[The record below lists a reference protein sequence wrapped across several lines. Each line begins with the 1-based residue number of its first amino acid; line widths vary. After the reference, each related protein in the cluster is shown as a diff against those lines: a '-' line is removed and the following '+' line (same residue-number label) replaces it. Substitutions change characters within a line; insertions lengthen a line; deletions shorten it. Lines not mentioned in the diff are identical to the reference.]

1 MSSSGRQAGGWHLA
15 LLLVIIVAATVAP
28 FVIAPLAS
36 SSSLDQWKLTE
47 AELTLIPNDAIR
59 DDRSGGL
66 APAQSPVT
74 LPDPWNKAHP
84 GFGGIGRYRFTVTLD
99 ADALADRALY
109 IPRVSNRC
117 VVEINGVKIT
127 QPSGSDSTPWLWNR
141 PVYLVIPADKLRP
154 GDNAVVVSVTGEV
167 NSRAGL
173 SESFFGPRLP
183 LYKSYRLRWLFQ
195 VDLLW
200 IANLSAIVLALPL
213 LFSWLRDP
221 VGSANYGLFSTGAIL
236 FGLRNFHGSVD
247 FLPMPVAYWWPL
259 VSASLGWSLG
269 FVWVFLLRFSDH
281 HWPKFE
287 AALAAFTIIGSAALF
302 MVPTSRFMALS
313 PWLWY
318 VPQAAIGLFCVGA
331 FTRRTITEP
340 TPHRVVL
347 MVGVLAQIG
356 PAIHDILWIQGT
368 GAFSSMLWMALSFPV
383 LLVLTSALL
392 ADDVA
397 RTRAALGGMNKVL
410 EARITVA
417 RQELESL
424 YESRRRT
431 EREAIGAEERL
442 RLMRD
447 MHDGVGTRLSLLL
460 SGLTRG
466 EISSDEVT
474 HAVQGSLE
482 ELHLLLDARGPNT
495 ATLIDALANLRYRL
509 EPRLTAL
516 GVETRWE
523 VDPGA
528 ESLVLSAEKTLNVL
542 RIIQEC
548 ITNSVRHGQ
557 ARIVKL
563 RIECLDDVPPVGRQ
577 SANAPSFDILVI
589 DDGIGI
595 DNAVAATKGGGRGL
609 ANIKAQADALAGIF
623 TLRSGATGTIA
634 RLTLQGGSVLDRKG
648 PDTERAGAK

>member
-1 MSSSGRQAGGWHLA
+1 MISPARRAGGWHLVVLA
-15 LLLVIIVAATVAP
+15 GIIIAVTMSLFVLAP
-28 FVIAPLAS
+28 TAP
-36 SSSLDQWKLTE
+36 SSSLDKWKLAE
-47 AELTLIPNDAIR
+47 ARLTLIPKDVNGG
-59 DDRSGGL
+59 RSSEP
-66 APAQSPVT
+66 APMQFPIT
-74 LPDPWNKAHP
+74 LPDAWNKRHP
-84 GFGGIGRYRFTVTLD
+84 GFGGIGRYRFTVNLG

-117 VVEINGVKIT
+117 AVEINGVKIT
-127 QPSGSDSTPWLWNR
+127 QPTGSDSTPWLWNR

-154 GDNAVVVSVTGEV
+154 GDNEVIVSVTGEV

-173 SESFFGPRLP
+173 SESFFGPRVP
-183 LYKSYRLRWLFQ
+183 LYKAYRLRWLFE

-281 HWPKFE
+281 RWPRFE
-287 AALAAFTIIGSAALF
+287 TALAVFTIIGSTALF
-302 MVPTSRFMALS
+302 MVPTDRFMALS

-318 VPQAAIGLFCVGA
+318 LPLAAIGLFCVGA
-331 FTRRTITEP
+331 FTRRAIAEP

-347 MVGVLAQIG
+347 MVGVLAQLG
-356 PAIHDILWIQGT
+356 PAFHDLLWIQGS
-368 GAFSSMLWMALSFPV
+368 GAFSSVLWMALSFPL

-397 RTRAALGGMNKVL
+397 RTRAALGSMNKIL
-410 EARITVA
+410 EARIMVA
-417 RQELESL
+417 RRELESL

-460 SGLTRG
+460 SGLSRG
-466 EISSDEVT
+466 EISIDEVT
-474 HAVQGSLE
+474 HAVRGSLE

-495 ATLIDALANLRYRL
+495 ATLIEALANLRYRL

-523 VDPGA
+523 IDPGA

-557 ARIVKL
+557 ARTVTL
-563 RIECLDDVPPVGRQ
+563 RIECLDEALPGGGHGG
-577 SANAPSFDILVI
+577 NAPSFDISVI
-589 DDGIGI
+589 DDGIGVE
-595 DNAVAATKGGGRGL
+595 NAVASTKGGGRGL
-609 ANIKAQADALAGIF
+609 ANIKARAAALAAVF
-623 TLRSGATGTIA
+623 TLRSGASGTIA
-634 RLTLQGGSVLDRKG
+634 RLTLRDGADHRGLN
-648 PDTERAGAK
+648 TERGR

>member
-1 MSSSGRQAGGWHLA
+1 MAG
-15 LLLVIIVAATVAP
+15 IIVAATMAP
-28 FVIAPLAS
+28 FAIARLVS
-36 SSSLDQWKLTE
+36 SQSLDPWRLGE
-47 AELTLIPNDAIR
+47 AQLTLVP
-59 DDRSGGL
+59 GG
-66 APAQSPVT
+66 AAERGQAVPAERPVT
-74 LPDPWNKAHP
+74 LPDAWNKAHP
-84 GFGGIGRYRFTVTLD
+84 GFGGVGRYRFTV
-99 ADALADRALY
+99 AMASDALGDRALY

-117 VVEINGVKIT
+117 VVEVNGVKIT
-127 QPSGSDSTPWLWNR
+127 QPTGSDSTPWLWNR
-141 PVYLVIPADKLRP
+141 PLYLVIPADKLHP
-154 GDNAVVVSVTGEV
+154 GDNDVTVSVTGEV

-183 LYKSYRLRWLFQ
+183 LYNSYRLRWFFQ

-200 IANLSAIVLALPL
+200 IANLSVIVLALPL

-221 VGSANYGLFSTGAIL
+221 VGSANYGIFSAGAIL

-247 FLPMPVAYWWPL
+247 FLPMPVEYWWPL

-269 FVWVFLLRFSDH
+269 FIWVFLLRFSDH
-281 HWPKFE
+281 RWPRFE
-287 AALAAFTIIGSAALF
+287 AALAVFTLAGSIALF

-318 VPQAAIGLFCVGA
+318 VPQAAVGLFCVAA
-331 FTRRTITEP
+331 FTRRAIAEP
-340 TPHRVVL
+340 TPHRVIL
-347 MVGVLAQIG
+347 MIGVLAQVV
-356 PAIHDILWIQGT
+356 PALHDILWIEGA
-368 GAFSSMLWMALSFPV
+368 GAFSSMLWMAVSFPL

-397 RTRAALGGMNKVL
+397 RTRAALGGMNRIL

-460 SGLTRG
+460 SGLARG
-466 EISSDEVT
+466 DLSIKEVT

-495 ATLIDALANLRYRL
+495 ATLMDALANLRYRL

-523 VDPGA
+523 IGPGA
-528 ESLVLSAEKTLNVL
+528 ESLALSAEMTLDVL

-548 ITNSVRHGQ
+548 IANSVRHGQ
-557 ARIVKL
+557 AKVVTLKL
-563 RIECLDDVPPVGRQ
+563 ECPDEVPPRDGQGAAV
-577 SANAPSFDILVI
+577 PPFEVLVI

-595 DNAVAATKGGGRGL
+595 GNAAAATKGGGRGL
-609 ANIKAQADALAGIF
+609 ANIKARADAIGATF
-623 TLRSGATGTIA
+623 TLRSDASGTTA
-634 RLTLQGGSVLDRKG
+634 RLALGHGSVPGLEAGRV
-648 PDTERAGAK
+648 RVGAK